1 MAIENV
7 ELNEMAG
14 GSKVAVDTF
23 TVGADTVAA
32 QIVKIGVSADGD
44 VPVQVSSTNP
54 LPITGTVTAQDGG
67 GSLTVDGAVTV
78 TNPTASNLKAEV
90 TNAGTFATQ
99 ATLAAETTK
108 VIGTVN
114 VSAGQSIG
122 VTSGTAANC
131 KVEATV
137 AAGQSIGVTSGTASN
152 CKVEATIAASQTL
165 STVTTVGTVT
175 TLTGGG
181 VAHDGAD
188 SGNPIKIGTKCE
200 STPSAQVV
208 ADGDR
213 SDVLSD
219 MDGAVFVRSGCTI
232 GDCLVESISNT
243 NGNATAF
250 SVFTTGAGIRNVITD
265 IVAYNSSAT
274 AGYVIITDGSG
285 GTTLMTVPLP
295 AGGGAVINL
304 QTPIKSTANTAL
316 YYDVS
321 GALTTVYLTIT
332 GYRTKVS

>member
-7 ELNEMAG
+7 ELNEMTG

-78 TNPTASNLKAEV
+78 TNPIASNLKAEG

-114 VSAGQSIG
+114 VASGQSIG
-122 VTSGTAANC
+122 VTSGTAA
-131 KVEATV
+131 
-137 AAGQSIGVTSGTASN
+137 N

-188 SGNPIKIGTKCE
+188 SGNPVKIGTKCE

-213 SDVLSD
+213 SDILLD

-250 SVFTTGAGIRNVITD
+250 SVFTTGSGIRNVITD

-321 GALTTVYLTIT
+321 GALTTVYLTVT